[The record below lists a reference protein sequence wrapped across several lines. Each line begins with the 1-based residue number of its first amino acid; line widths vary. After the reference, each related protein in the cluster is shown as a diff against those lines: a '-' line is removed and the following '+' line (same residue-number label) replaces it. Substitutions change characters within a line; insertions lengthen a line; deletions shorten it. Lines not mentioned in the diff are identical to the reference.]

1 MIVVLLVLSPSSST
15 VCLKESLDVV
25 VVGCRFAVSAAPDET
40 VRPSPVQG
48 KSNHTHEV
56 RVIVFLGAAVAAA
69 SAADDELITNTLWAR
84 HNYHHIIG
92 WGMPQGSTDAPI

>member
-15 VCLKESLDVV
+15 VCLKESLDDVS
-25 VVGCRFAVSAAPDET
+25 CRFAVSAAPDET